1 MTAQTV
7 REIAASS
14 FTDAIEV
21 LGLVEVLEAGNQRPI
36 IQALNEAGAGRAA
49 EHIKRALFT
58 RLHFLVARAYGK
70 TRRGDRNTRKAFE
83 ILKDARVAKEMASAS
98 DLAEAQKR
106 WLKCCGDNRL
116 KAFLHFRDKYLAHL
130 GEPEPGVAF
139 PTYGDVFAL
148 ARETTAVIEKLAHA
162 AGVVTLALDT
172 QVPAHKTSAEKFW
185 SVWENR
191 S

>member
-1 MTAQTV
+1 
-7 REIAASS
+7 
-14 FTDAIEV
+14 
-21 LGLVEVLEAGNQRPI
+21 
-36 IQALNEAGAGRAA
+36 
-49 EHIKRALFT
+49 
-58 RLHFLVARAYGK
+58 
-70 TRRGDRNTRKAFE
+70 
-83 ILKDARVAKEMASAS
+83 LKDAKVAKEMASAS

-130 GEPEPGVAF
+130 GEPEPSVAF

-172 QVPAHKTSAEKFW
+172 QVPTHKTSAEKFW

-191 S
+191 